1 MNAAVESAAWEQAQC
16 VSLSDAVRFCVAAK
30 RSANLR
36 GNYVHDLE
44 RCLIRFCEFVG
55 SAVALGSVSPKHV
68 DLWVSRPGLA
78 PGTRATR
85 INRLSALFSF
95 AMRRGFIDR
104 NPVDRLERVRLERRP
119 PMILS
124 PADTARML
132 ALTREHDADF
142 LPYVILGV
150 FTGIRP
156 KELERLRFE
165 DVSFDAGVIRI
176 DAAASK
182 VRRRRIVEM
191 EPNAQLWLSEFR
203 GRTGLIVNFQT
214 RRKLRRLRG
223 LMGWD
228 SWPKDILR
236 HTCASYL
243 MAKHRDAALVSDWLG
258 NSPSILLTHYRELV
272 SREDALAFW
281 DLLP

>member
-16 VSLSDAVRFCVAAK
+16 VSVFDAVQFCVAAK
-30 RSANLR
+30 RAANLR
-36 GNYVHDLE
+36 GNYVRDLE
-44 RCLIRFCEFVG
+44 RSLKRFSEFIG
-55 SAVALGSVSPKHV
+55 TAVSLGTVSPRHV
-68 DLWVSRPGLA
+68 DLWVSKPGLA

-85 INRLSALFSF
+85 LNRLSALFTF

-119 PMILS
+119 PRILS
-124 PADTARML
+124 PSDAARML
-132 ALTREHDADF
+132 ALTREHDPEF

-156 KELERLRFE
+156 KELERLRF
-165 DVSFDAGVIRI
+165 DDINFDAGVIRI

-182 VRRRRIVEM
+182 VRRRRIVEV

-203 GRTGLIVNFQT
+203 GRTGLIVDFQT
-214 RRKLRRLRG
+214 RRKLRRLRD
-223 LMGWD
+223 LMGWS

-258 NSPSILLTHYRELV
+258 NSPGILLTHYRELV